1 MKMETKKNCVSPFPT
16 SVRST
21 VSCCMVSRPAAFL
34 VFFTCL
40 YRLSP
45 ARFKYGNGID
55 ICSNFLKLDI
65 VSELKLMYSYEQD
78 MIQTV
83 LKDWLLYN
91 PVLKVKSEFN
101 INLYYDYFNVNT
113 FSGTFH

>member
-1 MKMETKKNCVSPFPT
+1 
-16 SVRST
+16 
-21 VSCCMVSRPAAFL
+21 
-34 VFFTCL
+34 
-40 YRLSP
+40 
-45 ARFKYGNGID
+45 
-55 ICSNFLKLDI
+55 
-65 VSELKLMYSYEQD
+65 MYSYEQD